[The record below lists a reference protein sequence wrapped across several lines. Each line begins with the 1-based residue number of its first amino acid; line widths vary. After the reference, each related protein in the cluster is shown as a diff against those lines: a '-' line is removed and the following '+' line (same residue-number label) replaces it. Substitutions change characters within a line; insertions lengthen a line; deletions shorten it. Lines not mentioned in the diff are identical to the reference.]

1 MGKRKKQH
9 RKRVQQRNAQKANQ
23 QKAVLNHL
31 KELGIT
37 PAQAL
42 QMIQNGELKPN
53 DEVVFGPK
61 ETELA
66 SPQHTTMLP
75 ESQRVASADGLVDV
89 RTGLVTPWSESGS
102 DNDRPQDTQ
111 S

>member
-1 MGKRKKQH
+1 MGKRAKQH
-9 RKRVQQRNAQKANQ
+9 RKRVQQRNAQKTNQ

-42 QMIQNGELKPN
+42 QMIQKGELKPN
-53 DEVVFGPK
+53 DQEVFGPK
-61 ETELA
+61 ETVLA
-66 SPQHTTMLP
+66 SPQHTTMLSG
-75 ESQRVASADGLVDV
+75 SQQVASADGLVDF
-89 RTGLVTPWSESGS
+89 RTRLVTPLSESGS
-102 DNDRPQDTQ
+102 DNDHPQDTQ